1 MKCGKKETEIWRLS
15 TSVDKKK
22 QVSAIFS
29 SLKGQAREAIAG
41 LDINK
46 LSCDQEIENLIE
58 KLDKPYVK
66 DSQYSAYDGYE
77 QFQKF
82 SRPK

>member
-46 LSCDQEIENLIE
+46 LSCDQEI
-58 KLDKPYVK
+58 
-66 DSQYSAYDGYE
+66 
-77 QFQKF
+77 
-82 SRPK
+82 